1 MLTLRPKLKIS
12 LFPLTRPTLSKL
24 ADWKFFIGNLQSLFF
39 SFRSKF
45 VLLKIPY
52 FRFVSPKDR
61 NFRITEHIFVVK
73 KRKSL
78 PTYLPT
84 SKIVSWVRGNRNI
97 FNCGLGF
104 RRKQLIHVY
113 VDKVQ
118 LYGFD
123 LWCLMPLSAMHFF
136 VFQLYRGDQF
146 YWWRKPEYPE
156 KTTDLWQVTDKL
168 YHIMLYRVHLIWAE
182 FTLTMLVVLGTGF
195 FNR

>member
-24 ADWKFFIGNLQSLFF
+24 ADWNFFIGNLQSLFF

-136 VFQLYRGDQF
+136 CISVIS
-146 YWWRKPEYPE
+146 WRSVLLVEETGVPRENHRPMASH
-156 KTTDLWQVTDKL
+156 WQALSHNVVSSTP
-168 YHIMLYRVHLIWAE
+168 HLSGIHTHNVSGARHW
-182 FTLTMLVVLGTGF
+182 LHM
-195 FNR
+195 